1 MKKIFW
7 RVGVYFAV
15 ALIVL
20 TAVTGIVFTRFN
32 RRNITNVYKG
42 EMKSLAKSV
51 SEQVSE
57 AIVGNS
63 SGDFFTYLSALE
75 DFGELR
81 DTDIWILANPS
92 AESPLGEEYT
102 NIDMNRV
109 SFQEKNM
116 RALLSAAFNGKTKS
130 YSGYDSIYDADMMHI
145 ATPVKDAKGDNVGAV
160 LVNGEMSYR
169 QNSVLQ
175 YEKYMLVSVVVAL
188 LFSLVIA
195 AFFSRQ
201 LVRPI
206 IRIKEIALRM
216 AEGEYAQKTKIHRK
230 DELGMLADSMDI
242 LSEKLVEAEEFH
254 ETLDQSRRDFFSN
267 VSHELRTPITVV
279 KGYAETL
286 MDGYVDDAGKQREY
300 FDRIIRECVGMER
313 LVSDLLILSKM
324 QNPDFE
330 LDKEVLNVIA
340 VMQDAMRSMRVLM
353 GEKDIEG
360 VLDYEDECSLID
372 GDYDRIRQLFLV
384 LLQNAVKYADEGT
397 EIKVNI
403 TRQEGKI
410 LVSVEDTGVAVP
422 RAEWENI
429 FEKFYRGNNHGNKD
443 GSGLGLMVAR
453 HIVNRHSGR
462 VWVTS
467 DEKRMT
473 CFYVEL
479 PEYSRESNLG
489 GRNL

>member
-7 RVGVYFAV
+7 RVVVYFAV

-20 TAVTGIVFTRFN
+20 TAVTGVVFTRFN

-42 EMKSLAKSV
+42 EMKSLARSV

-57 AIVGNS
+57 AMVGNN
-63 SGDFFTYLSALE
+63 SGEFSTYLSALQ

-81 DTDIWILANPS
+81 NTDIWILANPS
-92 AESPLGEEYT
+92 ADSPLGEEYT
-102 NIDMNRV
+102 NVDINRV

-116 RALLSAAFNGKTKS
+116 RALLTAAFNGKTKS
-130 YSGYDSIYDADMMHI
+130 YSGYDSIYDMDMIHL
-145 ATPVKDAKGDNVGAV
+145 ATPVKDAKGDNVGVV
-160 LVNGEMSYR
+160 LVNGEMNYK
-169 QNSVLQ
+169 QNSVQQ
-175 YEKYMLVSVVVAL
+175 YENYMLVSVVVAF

-216 AEGEYAQKTKIHRK
+216 AAGEYAQKTKIHRK

-242 LSEKLVEAEEFH
+242 LSEKLVEAEEFR
-254 ETLDQSRRDFFSN
+254 ETLEQSRRDFFSN

-286 MDGYVDDAGKQREY
+286 MDGYVEDAKKQTEY

-340 VMQDAMRSMRVLM
+340 VMQDAMRSVRVLM
-353 GEKDIEG
+353 AEKKING

-397 EIKVNI
+397 EIRVNI
-403 TRQEGKI
+403 ARQEGKI

-422 RAEWENI
+422 REEWENI
-429 FEKFYRGNNHGNKD
+429 FEKFYRGNNHGDKD

-453 HIVNRHSGR
+453 HIVNRHLGR

-467 DEKRMT
+467 DEERVT

-479 PEYSRESNLG
+479 PEMKMD
-489 GRNL
+489 

>member
-15 ALIVL
+15 ALVVL

-51 SEQVSE
+51 SRQVSE
-57 AIVGNS
+57 AMLGKS
-63 SGDFFTYLSALE
+63 SGEFSTYLSALE

-81 DTDIWILANPS
+81 NTDIWILANPS
-92 AESPLGEEYT
+92 AESPLDEEYT
-102 NIDMNRV
+102 NVDASRV

-116 RALLSAAFNGKTKS
+116 RALLNAAFQGKTKS
-130 YSGYDSIYDADMMHI
+130 YSGYDSIYDMDMMHI
-145 ATPVKDAKGDNVGAV
+145 ATPVKDAKGDNVGV
-160 LVNGEMSYR
+160 VIVNGEMSYR
-169 QNSVLQ
+169 QNSVQQ
-175 YEKYMLVSVVVAL
+175 YEKYMLVSVFVAL
-188 LFSLVIA
+188 FISLVIA

-206 IRIKEIALRM
+206 IKIKEIALRM
-216 AEGEYAQKTKIHRK
+216 AAGEYAQKTDIRRK
-230 DELGMLADSMDI
+230 DELGLLADSMDI
-242 LSEKLVEAEEFH
+242 LSEKLVEAEEFQ
-254 ETLDQSRRDFFSN
+254 ETLEQSRRDFFSN

-279 KGYAETL
+279 KGYVETL
-286 MDGYVDDAGKQREY
+286 MDGYVEEADKQKEY
-300 FDRIIRECVGMER
+300 FDRIIRECMGMER

-353 GEKDIEG
+353 GEKEIEG
-360 VLDYEDECSLID
+360 ILDYEDECSLID

-384 LLQNAVKYADEGT
+384 LLQNAVKYADEKT
-397 EIKVNI
+397 EIKVKI
-403 TRQEGKI
+403 ARQEGTI

-422 RAEWENI
+422 KEEWESI

-453 HIVNRHSGR
+453 HIVNRHEGK

-479 PEYSRESNLG
+479 PEYKDGLDNPAGL
-489 GRNL
+489 